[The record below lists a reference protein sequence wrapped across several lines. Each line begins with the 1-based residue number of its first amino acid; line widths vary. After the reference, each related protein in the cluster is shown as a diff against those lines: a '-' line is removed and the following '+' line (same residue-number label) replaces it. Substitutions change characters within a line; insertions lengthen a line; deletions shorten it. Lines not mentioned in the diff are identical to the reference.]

1 MLARRQPDLTV
12 CMEQVHKPHNVSAI
26 IRTADA
32 VGVHEVHAVWPGSRM
47 RTMASAAAGSN
58 SWVQVKTHRTIGDAV
73 AHLKGQGM
81 QILATHLSDNAVDF
95 REIDYTRPT
104 CILMGQEK
112 TGITQEALA
121 LADQDIIIPM
131 IGMVQS
137 LNVSVASALILYEA
151 QRQRQMRAC
160 TCVKTACCRK
170 PSNNACCL
178 KAAIRCWRKS
188 QNAKVCPTP
197 TLISK
202 ARLKP
207 MLTGGP
213 PCRPQ
218 GKRDEGRLLDAVPL
232 SSLTGVGAALSN
244 KLAKINLHTVQDLL
258 LHLPLRYED
267 RTHLYPIGEL
277 LPGVYATVEGEV
289 LNCNISFGGRRMMT
303 CQISDGSGI
312 LTMRFFNFNAAMKNS
327 LATGRRVLAYGEAKR
342 GKYGAEMIHP
352 EYRVQGDLS
361 TPELQET
368 LTPVYP
374 TTEGVKQATL
384 RKLTDQA
391 LDLLDTCAI
400 EELLPPELSQG
411 MMTLPEALRTLHRPP
426 PTLQLS
432 DLETGQ
438 HPAQRRLILEELLAH
453 NLSMLALRA
462 GAQRFHAQ
470 PLSANDAL
478 KNKLL
483 AALPFKPTGAW
494 ARVVAEIERDMA
506 LDVPMMRLVQ
516 GDVGSG
522 KTLVAALAALRA
534 IAHGKQVA
542 LMAPTEL
549 LAEQHANNFRNWF
562 APLGIEVGWLAG
574 KQKGKARLA
583 QQEAIASGQV
593 QMIVGTH
600 AIFQEQV
607 QFNGLALVII
617 DEQHR
622 FGVHQRLALWEKG
635 QQQGFHPHQLIM
647 TATPIPRTL
656 AMTAYADLDTSVI
669 DELPPGRTPVTTVAI
684 PDTRRTDIIDRVR
697 HACIT
702 EGRQA
707 YWVCTLIEE
716 SELLEAQAAEATWEE
731 LKLAL
736 PELNV
741 GLVHGRMKPA
751 DKQAVMASFKQG
763 ELHLLVATT
772 VIEVGVDVPNASL
785 MIIENPERL
794 GLAQLHQL
802 RGRVG
807 RGAVASHCVLLYKT
821 PLSKT
826 AQIRLQ
832 VLRDSN
838 DGFVIAQKDLE
849 IRGPGELL
857 GTRQTGNAEF
867 KVADLLR
874 DQAMIPEVQ
883 RLARHIH
890 ERYPQQAK
898 ALIERWMPE
907 TERYSNA

>member
-1 MLARRQPDLTV
+1 
-12 CMEQVHKPHNVSAI
+12 
-26 IRTADA
+26 
-32 VGVHEVHAVWPGSRM
+32 M
-47 RTMASAAAGSN
+47 R
-58 SWVQVKTHRTIGDAV
+58 
-73 AHLKGQGM
+73 
-81 QILATHLSDNAVDF
+81 
-95 REIDYTRPT
+95 
-104 CILMGQEK
+104 
-112 TGITQEALA
+112 
-121 LADQDIIIPM
+121 
-131 IGMVQS
+131 
-137 LNVSVASALILYEA
+137 
-151 QRQRQMRAC
+151 
-160 TCVKTACCRK
+160 
-170 PSNNACCL
+170 
-178 KAAIRCWRKS
+178 
-188 QNAKVCPTP
+188 
-197 TLISK
+197 
-202 ARLKP
+202 
-207 MLTGGP
+207 
-213 PCRPQ
+213 
-218 GKRDEGRLLDAVPL
+218 GRLLDAVPL
-232 SSLTGVGAALSN
+232 SSLTGVGASQSS
-244 KLAKINLHTVQDLL
+244 KLAKIGLHTVQDLL

-267 RTHLYPIGEL
+267 RTQLYAIGDL
-277 LPGVYATVEGEV
+277 LPGIYATVEGEV
-289 LNCNISFGGRRMMT
+289 LNSSVSFAGRRMMT

-312 LTMRFFNFNAAMKNS
+312 LTMRFFNFNAAMKNG
-327 LATGRRVLAYGEAKR
+327 LATGRRVLAYGEARR

-352 EYRVQGDLS
+352 EYRIQGDSS
-361 TPELQET
+361 TPEMQDT

-374 TTEGVKQATL
+374 TTEGVRQATL

-391 LDLLDTCAI
+391 LDLLDTCAVT
-400 EELLPPELSQG
+400 ELLPPELAQG
-411 MMTLPEALRTLHRPP
+411 MMSLPEALRTLHRPP
-426 PTLQLS
+426 PTLTLA
-432 DLETGQ
+432 DLESGK
-438 HPAQRRLILEELLAH
+438 HPAQHRLILEELLAH

-462 GAQRFHAQ
+462 GAQRLHAL
-470 PLSANDAL
+470 PLGADDNL
-478 KNKLL
+478 KQQLL
-483 AALPFKPTGAW
+483 ASLPFTPTGAQQ
-494 ARVVAEIERDMA
+494 RVVEEVERDMA
-506 LDVPMMRLVQ
+506 RDMPMMRLVQ

-549 LAEQHANNFRNWF
+549 LAEQHAANFRSWF
-562 APLGIEVGWLAG
+562 APLGVEVGWLAG

-593 QMIVGTH
+593 QMVVGTH

-607 QFNGLALVII
+607 QFSGLALVII

-622 FGVHQRLALWEKG
+622 FGVHQRLALREKG

-684 PDTRRTDIIDRVR
+684 PDTRRNDIIERVR
-697 HACIT
+697 HACI
-702 EGRQA
+702 EEHRQA

-716 SELLEAQAAEATWEE
+716 SELLEAQAAEATWAE
-731 LKLAL
+731 LNVAL
-736 PELNV
+736 PELRV
-741 GLVHGRMKPA
+741 GLVHGRMKPTE
-751 DKQAVMASFKQG
+751 KQAVMQAFKQG
-763 ELHLLVATT
+763 DIHLLIATT

-807 RGAVASHCVLLYKT
+807 RGAVASHCVLLFKS

-826 AQIRLQ
+826 AQMRLQ

-874 DQAMIPEVQ
+874 DQALIPEVQ
-883 RLARHIH
+883 RIARHIH
-890 ERYPQQAK
+890 ERYPDQAA

>member
-1 MLARRQPDLTV
+1 M
-12 CMEQVHKPHNVSAI
+12 K
-26 IRTADA
+26 
-32 VGVHEVHAVWPGSRM
+32 
-47 RTMASAAAGSN
+47 
-58 SWVQVKTHRTIGDAV
+58 
-73 AHLKGQGM
+73 
-81 QILATHLSDNAVDF
+81 
-95 REIDYTRPT
+95 
-104 CILMGQEK
+104 
-112 TGITQEALA
+112 
-121 LADQDIIIPM
+121 
-131 IGMVQS
+131 
-137 LNVSVASALILYEA
+137 
-151 QRQRQMRAC
+151 
-160 TCVKTACCRK
+160 
-170 PSNNACCL
+170 
-178 KAAIRCWRKS
+178 
-188 QNAKVCPTP
+188 
-197 TLISK
+197 
-202 ARLKP
+202 
-207 MLTGGP
+207 
-213 PCRPQ
+213 
-218 GKRDEGRLLDAVPL
+218 GRLLDAVPL

-312 LTMRFFNFNAAMKNS
+312 LTMRFFNFSAAMKNS

-483 AALPFKPTGAW
+483 AALPFKPTGAQ

-562 APLGIEVGWLAG
+562 EPLGIEVGWLAG
-574 KQKGKARLA
+574 KQKGKARLS

-741 GLVHGRMKPA
+741 GLVHGRMKPVE
-751 DKQAVMASFKQG
+751 KQAVMASFKQG

-907 TERYSNA
+907 TERYSNAYQLITNNHHKSSIYIYPSSYHPSIPPIPFFTTQISPSLPTIIIHLIFEKSAIIRGPAIFMA

>member
-1 MLARRQPDLTV
+1 
-12 CMEQVHKPHNVSAI
+12 
-26 IRTADA
+26 
-32 VGVHEVHAVWPGSRM
+32 M
-47 RTMASAAAGSN
+47 R
-58 SWVQVKTHRTIGDAV
+58 
-73 AHLKGQGM
+73 
-81 QILATHLSDNAVDF
+81 
-95 REIDYTRPT
+95 
-104 CILMGQEK
+104 
-112 TGITQEALA
+112 
-121 LADQDIIIPM
+121 
-131 IGMVQS
+131 
-137 LNVSVASALILYEA
+137 
-151 QRQRQMRAC
+151 
-160 TCVKTACCRK
+160 
-170 PSNNACCL
+170 
-178 KAAIRCWRKS
+178 
-188 QNAKVCPTP
+188 
-197 TLISK
+197 
-202 ARLKP
+202 
-207 MLTGGP
+207 
-213 PCRPQ
+213 
-218 GKRDEGRLLDAVPL
+218 GRLLDAVPL
-232 SSLTGVGAALSN
+232 SSLTGVGASQSS
-244 KLAKINLHTVQDLL
+244 KLAKIGLHTVQDLL

-267 RTHLYPIGEL
+267 RTQLYAIGDL
-277 LPGVYATVEGEV
+277 LPGIYATVEGEV
-289 LNCNISFGGRRMMT
+289 LNSSVSFAGRRMMT

-312 LTMRFFNFNAAMKNS
+312 LTMRFFNFNAAMKNG
-327 LATGRRVLAYGEAKR
+327 LATGRRVLAYGEARR

-352 EYRVQGDLS
+352 EYRIQGDSS
-361 TPELQET
+361 TPEMQDT

-374 TTEGVKQATL
+374 TTEGVRQATL

-391 LDLLDTCAI
+391 LDLLDTCAVT
-400 EELLPPELSQG
+400 ELLPPELAQG
-411 MMTLPEALRTLHRPP
+411 MMSLPEALRTLHRPP
-426 PTLQLS
+426 PTLTLV
-432 DLETGQ
+432 DLESGK
-438 HPAQRRLILEELLAH
+438 HPAQHRLILEELLAH

-462 GAQRFHAQ
+462 GAQRLHAL
-470 PLSANDAL
+470 PLGADNNL
-478 KNKLL
+478 KQQLL
-483 AALPFKPTGAW
+483 ASLPFTPTGAQQ
-494 ARVVAEIERDMA
+494 RVVAEVERDMA
-506 LDVPMMRLVQ
+506 RDMPMMRLVQ

-549 LAEQHANNFRNWF
+549 LAEQHAANFRSWF
-562 APLGIEVGWLAG
+562 APLGVEVGWLAG

-593 QMIVGTH
+593 QMVVGTH

-607 QFNGLALVII
+607 QFSGLALVII

-622 FGVHQRLALWEKG
+622 FGVHQRLALREKG

-684 PDTRRTDIIDRVR
+684 PDTRRNDIIERVR
-697 HACIT
+697 HACI
-702 EGRQA
+702 EEHRQA

-716 SELLEAQAAEATWEE
+716 SELLEAQAAEATWAE
-731 LKLAL
+731 LNVAL
-736 PELNV
+736 PELRV
-741 GLVHGRMKPA
+741 GLVHGRMKPTE
-751 DKQAVMASFKQG
+751 KQAVMQAFKQG
-763 ELHLLVATT
+763 DIHLLIATT

-807 RGAVASHCVLLYKT
+807 RGAVASHCVLLFKS

-826 AQIRLQ
+826 AQMRLQ

-874 DQAMIPEVQ
+874 DQALIPEVQ
-883 RLARHIH
+883 RIARHIH
-890 ERYPQQAK
+890 ERYPDKAA

>member
-1 MLARRQPDLTV
+1 M
-12 CMEQVHKPHNVSAI
+12 S
-26 IRTADA
+26 
-32 VGVHEVHAVWPGSRM
+32 
-47 RTMASAAAGSN
+47 
-58 SWVQVKTHRTIGDAV
+58 
-73 AHLKGQGM
+73 
-81 QILATHLSDNAVDF
+81 
-95 REIDYTRPT
+95 
-104 CILMGQEK
+104 
-112 TGITQEALA
+112 
-121 LADQDIIIPM
+121 
-131 IGMVQS
+131 
-137 LNVSVASALILYEA
+137 
-151 QRQRQMRAC
+151 
-160 TCVKTACCRK
+160 
-170 PSNNACCL
+170 
-178 KAAIRCWRKS
+178 
-188 QNAKVCPTP
+188 
-197 TLISK
+197 
-202 ARLKP
+202 
-207 MLTGGP
+207 
-213 PCRPQ
+213 
-218 GKRDEGRLLDAVPL
+218 GRLLDTVPL
-232 SSLTGVGAALSN
+232 NSLTGVGAAQSS
-244 KLAKINLHTVQDLL
+244 KLAKIGLHTVQDLL
-258 LHLPLRYED
+258 LPPPLRYED
-267 RTHLYPIGEL
+267 RPHLPPMGEL
-277 LPGVYATVEGEV
+277 LPGIYATGEGEV
-289 LNCNISFGGRRMMT
+289 LNCNITFGGRRMMT

-352 EYRVQGDLS
+352 EYRLQGDLS

-391 LDLLDTCAI
+391 LELLDTCAI
-400 EELLPPELSQG
+400 AELLPPELAQG
-411 MMTLPEALRTLHRPP
+411 MMSLPEALRTLHRPP
-426 PTLQLS
+426 PTLQLA
-432 DLETGQ
+432 DLETGK

-462 GAQRFHAQ
+462 GAQRYHAQ
-470 PLSANDAL
+470 PLSTNNIL
-478 KNKLL
+478 KDKLL
-483 AALPFKPTGAW
+483 ASLPFTPTSAQ
-494 ARVVAEIERDMA
+494 ARGGAEIERDMA

-562 APLGIEVGWLAG
+562 EPLGVEVGWLAG
-574 KQKGKARLA
+574 KQKGKARQA
-583 QQEAIASGQV
+583 QKEAFASGQV
-593 QMIVGTH
+593 QMIVGPH
-600 AIFQEQV
+600 AFFQEQV

-647 TATPIPRTL
+647 TATPIPRPL

-669 DELPPGRTPVTTVAI
+669 DEPPPGRTPVTTVAI
-684 PDTRRTDIIDRVR
+684 PDTRRHEIIDRVR
-697 HACIT
+697 NACTT

-716 SELLEAQAAEATWEE
+716 SDLLEAQAAEATWEE

-736 PELNV
+736 PELNI

-751 DKQAVMASFKQG
+751 EKQAVMQAFKQG
-763 ELHLLVATT
+763 EMHLLGATT
-772 VIEVGVDVPNASL
+772 GIEGGGDVPNSSL

-807 RGAVASHCVLLYKT
+807 RGAVASHCVLLYKS

-826 AQIRLQ
+826 AQKRLQ

-883 RLARHIH
+883 RIARHIH
-890 ERYPQQAK
+890 ERYPQQAQ

>member
-1 MLARRQPDLTV
+1 M
-12 CMEQVHKPHNVSAI
+12 
-26 IRTADA
+26 
-32 VGVHEVHAVWPGSRM
+32 VGGHA
-47 RTMASAAAGSN
+47 
-58 SWVQVKTHRTIGDAV
+58 GD
-73 AHLKGQGM
+73 G
-81 QILATHLSDNAVDF
+81 
-95 REIDYTRPT
+95 
-104 CILMGQEK
+104 
-112 TGITQEALA
+112 
-121 LADQDIIIPM
+121 
-131 IGMVQS
+131 
-137 LNVSVASALILYEA
+137 A
-151 QRQRQMRAC
+151 QM
-160 TCVKTACCRK
+160 K
-170 PSNNACCL
+170 
-178 KAAIRCWRKS
+178 
-188 QNAKVCPTP
+188 
-197 TLISK
+197 
-202 ARLKP
+202 
-207 MLTGGP
+207 
-213 PCRPQ
+213 
-218 GKRDEGRLLDAVPL
+218 GRLLDAVPL
-232 SSLTGVGAALSN
+232 TTLSGVGASQAG
-244 KLAKINLHTVQDLL
+244 KLAKLGLDTIQDLL

-267 RTHLYPIGEL
+267 RTRLYPINDL
-277 LPGVYATVEGEV
+277 LPGIYATVEGEV
-289 LNCNISFGGRRMMT
+289 LRSDISFGRRRMLT
-303 CQISDGSGI
+303 CQISDGTGI

-327 LATGRRVLAYGEAKR
+327 LATGRRVTAYGEIKR
-342 GKYGAEMIHP
+342 GNHGAEIIHP
-352 EYRVQGDLS
+352 EYRIQGETS
-361 TPELQET
+361 EVELQES

-374 TTEGVKQATL
+374 TTEGVRQATL

-391 LDLLDTCAI
+391 LELLDTCAI
-400 EELLPPELSQG
+400 AELLPPELSG
-411 MMTLPEALRTLHRPP
+411 GLMSLPQALHTLHRPP
-426 PTLQLS
+426 PDIQLA
-432 DLETGQ
+432 DLELGK
-438 HPAQRRLILEELLAH
+438 HPAQKRLILEELLAH
-453 NLSMLALRA
+453 NLSMLAVRA
-462 GAQRFHAQ
+462 GAQSYRAQ
-470 PLSANDAL
+470 PLLQDDRL
-478 KNKLL
+478 KNRFL
-483 AALPFKPTGAW
+483 AQLPFSPTGAQT
-494 ARVVAEIERDMA
+494 RVVADIEADMQK
-506 LDVPMMRLVQ
+506 DFPMMRLVQ

-549 LAEQHANNFRNWF
+549 LAEQHANNFRQWF
-562 APLGIEVGWLAG
+562 EPLGLEVGWLAG
-574 KQKGKARLA
+574 KQKGKARIA

-593 QMIVGTH
+593 SMVVGTH

-635 QQQGFHPHQLIM
+635 EEQGFHAHQLIM

-684 PDTRRTDIIDRVR
+684 PDTRRADIIQRVKS
-697 HACIT
+697 ACLE

-731 LKLAL
+731 LKTAL
-736 PELNV
+736 PELKV
-741 GLVHGRMKPA
+741 ALVHGRMKA
-751 DKQAVMASFKQG
+751 QEKQAVMQAFKQG
-763 ELHLLVATT
+763 ELQLLVATT

-826 AQIRLQ
+826 AQTRLQ

-838 DGFVIAQKDLE
+838 DGFVIAQRDLE

-857 GTRQTGNAEF
+857 GTRQTGSAEF

-883 RLARHIH
+883 RVARHLH
-890 ERYPQQAK
+890 QHYPEHAQ
-898 ALIERWMPE
+898 ALIERWLPE
-907 TERYSNA
+907 KARYSNA

>member
-1 MLARRQPDLTV
+1 M
-12 CMEQVHKPHNVSAI
+12 K
-26 IRTADA
+26 
-32 VGVHEVHAVWPGSRM
+32 
-47 RTMASAAAGSN
+47 
-58 SWVQVKTHRTIGDAV
+58 
-73 AHLKGQGM
+73 
-81 QILATHLSDNAVDF
+81 
-95 REIDYTRPT
+95 
-104 CILMGQEK
+104 
-112 TGITQEALA
+112 
-121 LADQDIIIPM
+121 
-131 IGMVQS
+131 
-137 LNVSVASALILYEA
+137 
-151 QRQRQMRAC
+151 
-160 TCVKTACCRK
+160 
-170 PSNNACCL
+170 
-178 KAAIRCWRKS
+178 
-188 QNAKVCPTP
+188 
-197 TLISK
+197 
-202 ARLKP
+202 
-207 MLTGGP
+207 
-213 PCRPQ
+213 
-218 GKRDEGRLLDAVPL
+218 GRLLDAVPL
-232 SSLTGVGAALSN
+232 SALTGVGASQSE
-244 KLAKINLHTVQDLL
+244 KLAKIGLHTVQDLL

-267 RTHLYPIGEL
+267 RTQLYPIGEL
-277 LPGVYATVEGEV
+277 LPGIYATVEGEV
-289 LNCNISFGGRRMMT
+289 LNCNITFGRRRMMV

-312 LTMRFFNFNAAMKNS
+312 LTLRFFNFNAAMKNS
-327 LATGRRVLAYGEAKR
+327 LTMGRRVLAYGEAKR
-342 GKYGAEMIHP
+342 GQHGAEMIHP
-352 EYRVQGDLS
+352 EYRLQGDHDS
-361 TPELQET
+361 PALQET

-374 TTEGVKQATL
+374 TTEGVRQATL

-391 LDLLDTCAI
+391 LDLLDSCAI
-400 EELLPPELSQG
+400 AELLPPELAQG
-411 MMTLPEALRTLHRPP
+411 LMSLPQALRTLHRPP
-426 PTLQLS
+426 PSLKLS
-432 DLETGQ
+432 ELESGK

-462 GAQRFHAQ
+462 GAQRYHAR
-470 PLSANDAL
+470 P
-478 KNKLL
+478 L
-483 AALPFKPTGAW
+483 AALDNLKNGLLKSLPFSPTGAQE
-494 ARVVAEIERDMA
+494 RVVADIERDMA

-534 IAHGKQVA
+534 IANGQQVA

-549 LAEQHANNFRNWF
+549 LAEQHAANFRAWF
-562 APLGIEVGWLAG
+562 EPLGVEVGWLAG
-574 KQKGKARLA
+574 KQKGKARQA
-583 QQEAIASGQV
+583 QQEAIASGQISMV
-593 QMIVGTH
+593 VGTH

-607 QFNGLALVII
+607 QFHALALVII

-656 AMTAYADLDTSVI
+656 AMTAYADLETSVI

-684 PDTRRTDIIDRVR
+684 PDTRRSEIVSRVH
-697 HACIT
+697 HACT
-702 EGRQA
+702 QEGRQA

-716 SELLEAQAAEATWEE
+716 SDLLEAQAAEATWEE

-736 PELNV
+736 PELKI
-741 GLVHGRMKPA
+741 GLVHGRMKPQ
-751 DKQAVMASFKQG
+751 DKQAVMQAFKQG

-772 VIEVGVDVPNASL
+772 VIEVGVDVPAASL

-807 RGAVASHCVLLYKT
+807 RGAVASHCVLLYKS
-821 PLSKT
+821 PLSAT
-826 AQIRLQ
+826 AQKRLQ

-867 KVADLLR
+867 RVADLLR

-883 RLARHIH
+883 RIARHIH
-890 ERYPQQAK
+890 ERWPQQAA